1 MLDAVTDRTR
11 VVLVCTPNN
20 PTGPAVTHAALAGF
34 LEAVPSHAL
43 VVVDEAYGEFVR
55 GDDPVR
61 ALSLLDEH
69 PNLAVLRTFA
79 KALGLAGLRAGYLVA
94 HPEVAAAVRACSLPF
109 GVSAVAQAAAL
120 AVLRGEEQL
129 LDRGAAMV
137 TERERVVTGLAGTGD
152 RERG

>member
-79 KALGLAGLRAGYLVA
+79 KAFGLAGLRAGYLVA

-109 GVSAVAQAAAL
+109 GVSGVAQAAAV
-120 AVLRGEEQL
+120 AVLGCGDELSRRV
-129 LDRGAAMV
+129 DAIVA
-137 TERERVVTGLAGTGD
+137 ERERVVAALSAQGWHVP
-152 RERG
+152 